1 MLAALDADNR
11 EDREAV
17 RWGGIAAGITGTVG
31 VRGDSVGMASAVGS
45 FFSMGGTG
53 EWGSEEE

>member
-31 VRGDSVGMASAVGS
+31 VRGDSVGMASAAGS
-45 FFSMGGTG
+45 FF
-53 EWGSEEE
+53 